1 MDEVEYR
8 AWSNEH
14 DRYCDFITLDRDGQW
29 LGGLEIWVEDRKSF
43 LTTEDI
49 IIEQATGIEDKDGKM
64 IFDGDIV
71 EHDVYHVG
79 IKAYRSKSEVFISD
93 LGVRIR
99 EDKNDEECSLLR
111 HCTNIEFVGNIH
123 ENPELLKKEK

>member
-1 MDEVEYR
+1 MCEAKYR

-14 DRYCDFITLDRDGQW
+14 DRYCDFVTLDDIGRWIGW
-29 LGGLEIWVEDRKSF
+29 IESCKTF
-43 LTTEDI
+43 LTTIDI
-49 IIEQATGIEDKDGKM
+49 ILEQSTGIKDKNGKM